1 LKGAT
6 RVSETEDRMDKL
18 KERANEARLV
28 RRIVLIVLLVLVIGI
43 GGTAGFTYSYIQR
56 ALQPANP
63 TSTKEVL
70 VTIPSGTSLKG
81 VSDIL
86 QNKGII
92 RSGTVFHYYCKYK
105 NENGFMAGTYRL
117 SPSMSIKELID
128 TLQSGKVYQPVMLKL
143 TIPEGYWV
151 MDIAA
156 KIASQTH
163 LNEKDILKKMADRHY
178 IQSHYLKTF
187 PFLSTVLSS
196 QYNSVKYPLE
206 GYLFPATYSFPKKN
220 PSLDDIIN
228 KMLTKTNDILTANKG
243 LIAKSKLQNVH
254 QVLTMASLVEG
265 EARTMTDRQKIAGVF
280 FNRLNKGM
288 LLQTD
293 PTIAYAEQKH
303 LKSYTDQD
311 LAVSSPYNTY
321 KQKGLPVGPIN
332 NPSLIS
338 IEAVLN
344 PIPTQYF
351 YFYARP
357 NGQVLYAK
365 TLSQHNAN
373 IRKYE
378 GEWKNP

>member
-1 LKGAT
+1 MKGAT

-28 RRIVLIVLLVLVIGI
+28 RRIVLIVLLVLAIAI

-56 ALQPANP
+56 ALQPVNP
-63 TSTKEVL
+63 TSTKEVI

-86 QNKGII
+86 QEKGII

-128 TLQSGKVYQPVMLKL
+128 TLQQGKTYAPVMLKL

-151 MDIAA
+151 KDIAA
-156 KIASQTH
+156 KIAKETK
-163 LNEKDILKKMADRHY
+163 LNEKDILKKMSDRSY
-178 IQSHYLKTF
+178 IKAHYLKTF

-196 QYNSVKYPLE
+196 QYSSVKYPLE

-228 KMLTKTNDILTANKG
+228 KMLTKTQDVLASNKG

-288 LLQTD
+288 MLQTD
-293 PTIAYAEQKH
+293 PTVAYSEQKH
-303 LKSYTDQD
+303 IRSYTDKD
-311 LAVSSPYNTY
+311 LAVNSPYNTY
-321 KQKGLPVGPIN
+321 THKGLPVGPIN

-344 PIPTQYF
+344 PLPTKDL

-357 NGQVLYAK
+357 NGQVLFAK
-365 TLSQHNAN
+365 TLAQHNAN
-373 IRKYE
+373 IRKYQS
-378 GEWKNP
+378 EWKNP

>member
-1 LKGAT
+1 
-6 RVSETEDRMDKL
+6 VSETEDRMDKL
-18 KERANEARLV
+18 RERANEARLV
-28 RRIVLIVLLVLVIGI
+28 RRIVLIVLLVLAIGI

-56 ALQPANP
+56 ALQPVNP
-63 TSTKEVL
+63 TSNKKVM
-70 VTIPSGTSLKG
+70 VSIPSGTSLKG
-81 VSDIL
+81 VSEIL
-86 QNKGII
+86 HNKGII

-105 NENGFMAGTYRL
+105 NENDFMAGTYQL

-128 TLQSGKVYQPVMLKL
+128 TLQQGKTYAPVMLKL

-151 MDIAA
+151 KDIAA
-156 KIASQTH
+156 KIASQTN
-163 LNEKDILKKMADRHY
+163 LNEKDILKKMADRQY
-178 IQSHYLKTF
+178 IKTHYLKTF
-187 PFLSTVLSS
+187 PFLRTVLSS
-196 QYNSVKYPLE
+196 QYKSVNYPLE
-206 GYLFPATYSFPKKN
+206 GYLFPATYGFPKKN

-228 KMLTKTNDILTANKG
+228 KMLTKTNDVLSANKG

-265 EARTMTDRQKIAGVF
+265 EAQTKTDRQKIAGVF

-303 LKSYTDQD
+303 LRSYTHKD

-321 KQKGLPVGPIN
+321 TNKGLPVGPIN

-338 IEAVLN
+338 IEAVLSPIQN
-344 PIPTQYF
+344 PYI

-357 NGQVLYAK
+357 NGQVLYAR
-365 TLSQHNAN
+365 TLSEHNAN
-373 IRKYE
+373 INKYAA
-378 GEWKNP
+378 EWKNP